1 MFDNYELYNQGIF
14 LQQFLGK
21 LKNNELTL
29 ENILEEDE
37 IVNDIKYN
45 TESEFINFITDEKIK
60 KLIDYSTKMPKSD
73 EHNIGFKYP
82 FNATEILSSENIK
95 FQNKFFVQ
103 KPFITKESKEL
114 QIKNFKEKLSKAK
127 KIKKDGFI
135 FNFFKILNKVKN
147 NDKNED
153 KIDLALEKIN
163 EEDFSEEE
171 ILEHENSKNIEQK
184 MVYEN
189 IDYLLNFLLDKE
201 GAQENYVLIGYF
213 YKILNTIINIHG
225 VKIVQYLYDFP
236 KKDEFDILNILVN
249 HMNRKSMCDIIRK
262 LLTFEDDLMDKYEEK
277 KIGLFEKILDKLN
290 SCDDNDKYDCIC
302 DCLYLTM
309 NNSKFFDSFMKRDYL
324 LKKVYN
330 IFFDCKKNNNNK
342 KSISIFK
349 LLVKIN
355 ENILQRFEVHFTE
368 NPINNNIEMN
378 EFLYGTSFPKEND
391 VSSKSENQE
400 ILKNFL
406 NCLFEILE
414 NNQFNFI
421 DININE
427 EEFTT
432 TYMKKQK
439 KIGLLKIKQTEYIS
453 SLIEIFVNSFG
464 SKYHENKIDILINNM
479 NKKGIF
485 WSLHDMFFSYIFSNI
500 YQMLYKRI
508 MEIVLNEHS
517 PKNLTK
523 AFFFEE
529 VNKKRNIIDLYIEKE
544 ISNEMKFNNSLT
556 NTYTFN
562 PCFAFINSILYQ
574 IYTSQNNEIRKIL
587 EENNDIHIFV
597 EIMVEE
603 FENFFQYKL
612 LYQDPLDAFCSNTT
626 EANEPSPFC
635 NKSIYEIFEENCMIY
650 NKYKNGED
658 YKILLKE
665 KKERI
670 EKEKEKEDV
679 NEKNK
684 ESENDND
691 KQGIK
696 YIDDIDDEL
705 EENPS
710 LKENKLDLKKDRDN
724 FLEMLNKPTSEINKE
739 KDNDENDNENVEY
752 HGRFKIDDLDD
763 EVENDNKINDDNAP
777 DLNENKIYSEDYNKI
792 NDNNSD
798 NNKDNEIKINSQ
810 DEKIEIETKK

>member
-1 MFDNYELYNQGIF
+1 MFNNYELYNQGIF
-14 LQQFLGK
+14 LQEFLTK

-37 IVNDIKYN
+37 IINDIKYN
-45 TESEFINFITDEKIK
+45 TESEFINFITDDKIK
-60 KLIDYSTKMPKSD
+60 KLIDYSTKMPKSE

-95 FQNKFFVQ
+95 FQNKFLLQ
-103 KPFITKESKEL
+103 KPFISKESKEL
-114 QIKNFKEKLSKAK
+114 QIKNFKEKLNKAK

-147 NDKNED
+147 KVRNED
-153 KIDLALEKIN
+153 KIELEIEEIKD
-163 EEDFSEEE
+163 EDFSEEE
-171 ILEHENSKNIEQK
+171 ILDYENSKNIGQE

-213 YKILNTIINIHG
+213 YKILNNIINTHG
-225 VKIVQYLYDFP
+225 IKIVQYLYDFP
-236 KKDEFDILNILVN
+236 KKDKFNVLNIFVN
-249 HMNRKSMCDIIRK
+249 HMNRKSMCDIVRK
-262 LLTFEDDLMDKYEEK
+262 LLTFEDELMDKYEDK
-277 KIGLFEKILDKLN
+277 KINLFEKILEELN
-290 SCDDNDKYDCIC
+290 LCDDNDKNDCIC
-302 DCLYLTM
+302 DCLYLIM
-309 NNSKFFDSFMKRDYL
+309 NNTKFFDLFMKKDYL

-330 IFFDCKKNNNNK
+330 IFFDCKKNNKNK
-342 KSISIFK
+342 KCISILK
-349 LLVKIN
+349 LLIKIN

-368 NPINNNIEMN
+368 NPINNNIEVN
-378 EFLYGTSFPKEND
+378 EFLYGTSFAKENNIL
-391 VSSKSENQE
+391 SQFENQE

-406 NCLFEILE
+406 NSLFDILE

-421 DININE
+421 DFDINE
-427 EEFTT
+427 EEFTA

-453 SLIEIFVNSFG
+453 TLIEIFVNSFA

-485 WSLHDMFFSYIFSNI
+485 WNLHDMFFTYIFSNI

-508 MEIVLNEHS
+508 IEIVINEHS
-517 PKNLTK
+517 PKNLIQ
-523 AFFFEE
+523 AFFFEN
-529 VNKKRNIIDLYIEKE
+529 VNKKRILINLYIEKE
-544 ISNEMKFNNSLT
+544 ISNEMKLNNSLK
-556 NTYTFN
+556 NIYTMN

-603 FENFFQYKL
+603 LENIFQYKL
-612 LYQDPLDAFCSNTT
+612 LYQDPLDAFYSNTT
-626 EANEPSPFC
+626 EPEEPSPFG

-650 NKYKNGED
+650 NKFKNGED

-670 EKEKEKEDV
+670 EKEKEDE

-684 ESENDND
+684 ENENIDDN
-691 KQGIK
+691 KGVK
-696 YIDDIDDEL
+696 YIDDLDDEL

-710 LKENKLDLKKDRDN
+710 LKENKIDLKKDRDN

-739 KDNDENDNENVEY
+739 TDNDENDNENGEY
-752 HGRFKIDDLDD
+752 HGRFNIDDLDD
-763 EVENDNKINDDNAP
+763 EKEKDEDDNKINEDKTP
-777 DLNENKIYSEDYNKI
+777 DLNENKIYSKNYNEI
-792 NDNNSD
+792 NDND
-798 NNKDNEIKINSQ
+798 KDNIIKINLQ
-810 DEKIEIETKK
+810 DEKNEIEMKK

>member
-1 MFDNYELYNQGIF
+1 MFNNYELYNQGIF
-14 LQQFLGK
+14 LQEFLTK

-37 IVNDIKYN
+37 IINDIKYN
-45 TESEFINFITDEKIK
+45 TESEFINFITDDKIK
-60 KLIDYSTKMPKSD
+60 KLIDYSTKMPKSE

-95 FQNKFFVQ
+95 FQNKFLLQ
-103 KPFITKESKEL
+103 KPFISKESKEL
-114 QIKNFKEKLSKAK
+114 QIKNFKEKLNKAK

-147 NDKNED
+147 KVRNED
-153 KIDLALEKIN
+153 KIELEIEEIKD
-163 EEDFSEEE
+163 EDFSEEE
-171 ILEHENSKNIEQK
+171 ILDYENSKNIGQE

-213 YKILNTIINIHG
+213 YKILNNIINTHG
-225 VKIVQYLYDFP
+225 IKIVQYLYDFP
-236 KKDEFDILNILVN
+236 KKDKFNVLNIFVN
-249 HMNRKSMCDIIRK
+249 HMNRKSMCDIVRK
-262 LLTFEDDLMDKYEEK
+262 LLTFEDELMDKYEDK
-277 KIGLFEKILDKLN
+277 KINLFEKILEELN
-290 SCDDNDKYDCIC
+290 LCDDNDKNDCIC
-302 DCLYLTM
+302 DCLYLIM
-309 NNSKFFDSFMKRDYL
+309 NNTKFFDLFMKKDYL

-330 IFFDCKKNNNNK
+330 IFFDCKKNNKNK
-342 KSISIFK
+342 KCISILK
-349 LLVKIN
+349 LLIKIN

-368 NPINNNIEMN
+368 NPINNNIEVN
-378 EFLYGTSFPKEND
+378 EFLYGTSFAKENNIL
-391 VSSKSENQE
+391 SQFENQE

-406 NCLFEILE
+406 NSLFDILE

-421 DININE
+421 DFDINE
-427 EEFTT
+427 EEFTA

-453 SLIEIFVNSFG
+453 TLIEIFVNSFA

-485 WSLHDMFFSYIFSNI
+485 WNLHDMFFTYIFSNI

-508 MEIVLNEHS
+508 IEIVINEHS
-517 PKNLTK
+517 PKNLIQ
-523 AFFFEE
+523 AFFFEN
-529 VNKKRNIIDLYIEKE
+529 VNKKRILINLYIEKE
-544 ISNEMKFNNSLT
+544 ISNEMKLNNSLK
-556 NTYTFN
+556 NIYTMN

-603 FENFFQYKL
+603 LENIFQYKL

-626 EANEPSPFC
+626 EAEEPSPFG

-670 EKEKEKEDV
+670 EKEKEDE

-684 ESENDND
+684 ENENIDDN
-691 KQGIK
+691 KGVK
-696 YIDDIDDEL
+696 YIDDLDDEL

-710 LKENKLDLKKDRDN
+710 LKENKIDLKKDRDN

-739 KDNDENDNENVEY
+739 TDNDENDNENGEY
-752 HGRFKIDDLDD
+752 HGRFNIDDLDD
-763 EVENDNKINDDNAP
+763 ENEKDEDDNKINDDKTP
-777 DLNENKIYSEDYNKI
+777 DLNENKIYSKNYNEI
-792 NDNNSD
+792 NDND
-798 NNKDNEIKINSQ
+798 KDNIIKINLQ
-810 DEKIEIETKK
+810 DEKNEIEMKK